1 MDAKRKSR
9 AQEELL
15 ALYLRLNGFFV
26 TGFIVHSPIHGQNAT
41 EVDLLAVRFPY
52 NKEPERQVDPDSAIE
67 TSDQVVDLAICE
79 VKSKGQ
85 QLQFNQALL
94 ASSDQIACVLRWSG
108 MFQESEIQQLA
119 PQVQAALSPSHSSKA
134 AIPCIRG
141 PRGTRVRGIL
151 CSPERDTRR
160 NNQAWFLP
168 GSAMLSYVSRCLCP
182 PVPRSTCATTYDFGV
197 WGQYEGIVRYIKDRG
212 PNNHGTVKDLYAHLQ
227 KAL

>member
-1 MDAKRKSR
+1 MDTKWKSR

-52 NKEPERQVDPDSAIE
+52 NKEPERQVDPDVVLE
-67 TSDQVVDLAICE
+67 TSDQVIDLAICE
-79 VKSKGQ
+79 VKSRGQ

-94 ASSDQIACVLRWSG
+94 ASPDRVACVLRWAG
-108 MFQESEIQQLA
+108 IYNEGEIQGLA
-119 PQVQAALSPSHSSKA
+119 SQVQAALSPSNPPKPI
-134 AIPCIRG
+134 IPSVSG
-141 PRGTRVRGIL
+141 PRQTRVRGLL

-160 NNQAWFLP
+160 NNQAWFLQ
-168 GSAMLSYVSRCLCP
+168 GSAILSYISRCLCP
-182 PVPRSTCATTYDFGV
+182 PVPRSTCATTYDFGS

-212 PNNHGTVKDLYAHLQ
+212 PNNHGTVGELYAHLQ